1 MAFLL
6 KRVGKTPNIP
16 FKHFVCDDKSDLST
30 IELYLVPIGSTCYV
44 VNTGET
50 YVLNS
55 KNEWKLR
62 PAGASAPENDNN
74 PDGGEVPDSGGGGGI
89 WDGGEI

>member
-1 MAFLL
+1 MAYLL

-62 PAGASAPENDNN
+62 PAGSSEGDND
-74 PDGGEVPDSGGGGGI
+74 PDGGDVPDSGGGGGI
-89 WDGGEI
+89 WDGGDI